1 MTHTT
6 QSHHSESRAAA
17 TRPIF
22 SRLSF
27 VGLGILLMS
36 TLATPSSEGQV
47 REKKRVDVEAVQG
60 VLAVQSLDGW
70 LLADSKGRNPIAS
83 DLVQPDGITKH
94 QWFYFIPA
102 FGQPSILVHKSEASA
117 FAQVPGLKIEY
128 TGYRD
133 LKAGLRTLLKGTTTV
148 AMEYAPESGI
158 RSLTRVD
165 AGTVDLLRK
174 LGVAIQSSANLVQF
188 TKSLWGPDGRIAH
201 YTAVHHLTKL
211 REEAFAFIAERVHAK
226 RPLTEHDVQVFLA
239 NGYRVRGL
247 TGATTVAAGPNSAT
261 PNYQPTARASKS
273 IVLGQLVLVEL
284 NGVVADSERPVYAS
298 ISWVGYVGET
308 VPARLQ
314 KTFKVVAN
322 ARDATVEFIRDGV
335 KGRRL
340 VKGFEA
346 DQKARNE
353 VGKAGLASRFLH
365 RTGHS
370 LDTSLEGDGA
380 NLDDYETHDTR
391 SLVTGSGF
399 TVGPGVYVPG
409 DYGMRTIVDVHVA
422 RGDIE
427 VTTPVQTR
435 ITPIRLK

>member
-1 MTHTT
+1 MTHQT
-6 QSHHSESRAAA
+6 QTAHTHEPTAFLTRLGLVALCFLLASTFATAASEAQ
-17 TRPIF
+17 
-22 SRLSF
+22 
-27 VGLGILLMS
+27 
-36 TLATPSSEGQV
+36 E

-60 VLAVQSLDGW
+60 VLAVRSLDGW

-83 DLVQPDGITKH
+83 DLVQPDGVTKR

-117 FAQVPGLKIEY
+117 FVKVPGIKIEY

-133 LKAGLRTLLKGTTTV
+133 LKAGLRTLLAGTTTV
-148 AMEYAPESGI
+148 AMEYAPKSGI

-165 AGTVDLLRK
+165 AGTVDLVRK
-174 LGVAIQSSANLVQF
+174 SGVAIQSSADLVQF

-201 YTAVHHLTKL
+201 YTAVHHLTML
-211 REEAFAFIAERVHAK
+211 REEAFAFIAERVQAK
-226 RPLTEHDVQVFLA
+226 RPITEYDVQVFLT

-247 TGATTVAAGPNSAT
+247 TGATTIAVGENSAT
-261 PNYQPTARASKS
+261 PNYQPTSRASKS
-273 IVLGQLVLVEL
+273 IAEGQLVLLEL
-284 NGVVADSERPVYAS
+284 NGAVEDSERPVYAS
-298 ISWVGYVGET
+298 LSWVAYVGET
-308 VPARLQ
+308 VPARLH
-314 KTFKVVAN
+314 KTFKVVAD
-322 ARDATVEFIRDGV
+322 ARDATVEFIREGV

-399 TVGPGVYVPG
+399 TVGPGIYVPG
-409 DYGMRTIVDVHVA
+409 DYGMRSIVDVHVA
-422 RGDIE
+422 RGGIE

-435 ITPIRLK
+435 ITPILLK